1 MENIDHAAKIRAA
14 IDAVFNPELHSL
26 DEFGGE
32 MCDAGFTGHPAS
44 IPPGDS
50 TYSID
55 VEIISDMFK
64 PTHYTNGG
72 GLTLVLV
79 MQRLALIDLFYSTNL
94 VQFTDF
100 GISQLAQAIF
110 DLSQGNGG
118 HFDSVLAAKAQDFV
132 QHPSTSHAIYTDLFD
147 KQYGFQFRQDP
158 ENKGMYKLE
167 QTYAVSIISKYL
179 YFLLEAQG
187 CPEGFPIY
195 DSIVKELLPKIGR
208 KIGHKITK
216 NSIQDIV
223 PYVTAIKTVADVI
236 GVQPRNGLSKFAVFD
251 FFLWRIGKVGRA
263 NFSLLLTEQEVKQ
276 YKGVLA
282 NIKANRATPANLPP
296 LIAQLPGRFLLWHYI
311 YLYII

>member
-14 IDAVFNPELHSL
+14 IDAVFNPERHSL
-26 DEFGGE
+26 DEFPSGE
-32 MCDAGFTGHPAS
+32 MWDAGFAGHPAL

-64 PTHYTNGG
+64 PTHYTNGK
-72 GLTLVLV
+72 LTLVLV

-118 HFDSVLAAKAQDFV
+118 HFDSELAAKAQDFV
-132 QHPSTSHAIYTDLFD
+132 QNPSTSHAIYTDLFD
-147 KQYGFQFRQDP
+147 KQYGFQFRADP
-158 ENKGMYKLE
+158 KNKGTYKLD

-208 KIGHKITK
+208 KLGQKITQS
-216 NSIQDIV
+216 SIQDIV
-223 PYVTAIKTVADVI
+223 PYVTTIKTVADAI
-236 GVQPRNGLSKFAVFD
+236 GVQPRYGLSKFAVFD

-263 NFSLLLTEQEVKQ
+263 NFSLLLTEQEVVQ
-276 YKGVLA
+276 YQTTLA
-282 NIKANRATPANLPP
+282 DIKAKRDTPANLPP
-296 LIAQLPGRFLLWHYI
+296 LIAQLPGRFLLWYHI

>member
-14 IDAVFNPELHSL
+14 IDAVFNPTHHSL
-26 DEFGGE
+26 DEFPCSE
-32 MCDAGFTGHPAS
+32 MWNAGFIGHPAS

-64 PTHYTNGG
+64 PMHYTNGE
-72 GLTLVLV
+72 TTIVLV

-132 QHPSTSHAIYTDLFD
+132 QNPLTTHDIFKDLFD
-147 KQYGFQFRQDP
+147 KKYGFQFRADHK
-158 ENKGMYKLE
+158 NKGTYKLD

-187 CPEGFPIY
+187 CPVGFPIY

-208 KIGHKITK
+208 KLGQKITQ

-223 PYVTAIKTVADVI
+223 PYVTAIKTVADAI

-263 NFSLLLTEQEVKQ
+263 NFSLLLTEQEVVQ
-276 YKGVLA
+276 YQTTLA
-282 NIKANRATPANLPP
+282 DIKANRDTPANLPT
-296 LIAQLPGRFLLWHYI
+296 LIARLPGRFLLWYHI

>member
-14 IDAVFNPELHSL
+14 IDAVFNPERHSL
-26 DEFGGE
+26 DEFGSE
-32 MCDAGFTGHPAS
+32 MWDAGFTDHPAS

-72 GLTLVLV
+72 LTRVFV

-118 HFDSVLAAKAQDFV
+118 HFDSVLAAKARDFV
-132 QHPSTSHAIYTDLFD
+132 QNPSATHDIFKDLFN
-147 KQYGFQFRQDP
+147 KKFGFQFRTDP
-158 ENKGMYKLE
+158 KNKGMYKLG

-208 KIGHKITK
+208 KLGQKITQS
-216 NSIQDIV
+216 SIQDIV
-223 PYVTAIKTVADVI
+223 PYVTTIKTVADAI

-263 NFSLLLTEQEVKQ
+263 NFSLLLTEQEVVQ
-276 YKGVLA
+276 YQTILA
-282 NIKANRATPANLPP
+282 AIKANRATPANLPP
-296 LIAQLPGRFLLWHYI
+296 HIAKLPGRFLLWHRI

>member
-14 IDAVFNPELHSL
+14 IDAVFHPELHSL

-32 MCDAGFTGHPAS
+32 MWDVGFTGHPAS

-64 PTHYTNGG
+64 PTHYTNGEI
-72 GLTLVLV
+72 TIVLV

-132 QHPSTSHAIYTDLFD
+132 QNPSTAHVIYTDLFD
-147 KQYGFQFRQDP
+147 KKYGFQFRAAP
-158 ENKGMYKLE
+158 KNKGTYKLD

-208 KIGHKITK
+208 KLGQKITK

-223 PYVTAIKTVADVI
+223 PYVTAIKTVADAI
-236 GVQPRNGLSKFAVFD
+236 GVQRRNGLSKFAVFD

-263 NFSLLLTEQEVKQ
+263 NFSLLLTEQEVVQ
-276 YKGVLA
+276 YQTTLA
-282 NIKANRATPANLPP
+282 DIKANRDAPANLPP
-296 LIAQLPGRFLLWHYI
+296 LIAQLPGRFLLWYHI

>member
-14 IDAVFNPELHSL
+14 IDAVFNPERHSL

-32 MCDAGFTGHPAS
+32 MLDVGFTGHPAS

-55 VEIISDMFK
+55 VEIIRDMFDPK
-64 PTHYTNGG
+64 HYSTNGEI
-72 GLTLVLV
+72 THVLV

-132 QHPSTSHAIYTDLFD
+132 QNPSTAHDIYTDLFD
-147 KQYGFQFRQDP
+147 KKYGFQFRADP
-158 ENKGMYKLE
+158 KNKGTYKLD

-195 DSIVKELLPKIGR
+195 DSIVKELLPKIGKKIGR
-208 KIGHKITK
+208 KIAK

-223 PYVTAIKTVADVI
+223 PYVTAIKAVADAI
-236 GVQPRNGLSKFAVFD
+236 GVQPRNDLSKFAVFD

-263 NFSLLLTEQEVKQ
+263 NFSLLLTEQEVVQ
-276 YKGVLA
+276 YQATLA
-282 NIKANRATPANLPP
+282 AIKANRTTPANLPP
-296 LIAQLPGRFLLWHYI
+296 LIAQLPGRFLLWYRI
-311 YLYII
+311 YLSI

>member
-14 IDAVFNPELHSL
+14 IDAVFHPELHSL

-32 MCDAGFTGHPAS
+32 MWDVGFTGHPAS

-72 GLTLVLV
+72 ELTRVLV

-132 QHPSTSHAIYTDLFD
+132 KNPSTTHDIFKDLFV
-147 KQYGFQFRQDP
+147 KKYGFQFRQDP
-158 ENKGMYKLE
+158 DNKGTYKLD

-208 KIGHKITK
+208 KLGQKITK

-223 PYVTAIKTVADVI
+223 PYVTAIKTVADAI

-263 NFSLLLTEQEVKQ
+263 NFSLLLTEAEVKQ
-276 YKGVLA
+276 FKIILA
-282 NIKANRATPANLPP
+282 DIKANRDTPANLPP
-296 LIAQLPGRFLLWHYI
+296 LIAQLPGRFLLWHRI

>member
-32 MCDAGFTGHPAS
+32 MWDAGFPGHPAS

-64 PTHYTNGG
+64 PTHYTNGE
-72 GLTLVLV
+72 LTLVLV

-94 VQFTDF
+94 VQFCDF

-118 HFDSVLAAKAQDFV
+118 HFDSVLADKAQKFV
-132 QHPSTSHAIYTDLFD
+132 QNPSTAHVIYTDLFD
-147 KQYGFQFRQDP
+147 KPYGFQFRQTP
-158 ENKGMYKLE
+158 NNKGTYQLG

-208 KIGHKITK
+208 KIGQKITK
-216 NSIQDIV
+216 NSIQDIE
-223 PYVTAIKTVADVI
+223 PYVTAIKTVADAI

-251 FFLWRIGKVGRA
+251 FFMWRIGKVGRA
-263 NFSLLLTEQEVKQ
+263 NFSLLLTEQEVVQ
-276 YKGVLA
+276 YQATLA
-282 NIKANRATPANLPP
+282 AIKANRTTPANLPP
-296 LIAQLPGRFLLWHYI
+296 LIAQLPGRFLLWYRI
-311 YLYII
+311 YLSI